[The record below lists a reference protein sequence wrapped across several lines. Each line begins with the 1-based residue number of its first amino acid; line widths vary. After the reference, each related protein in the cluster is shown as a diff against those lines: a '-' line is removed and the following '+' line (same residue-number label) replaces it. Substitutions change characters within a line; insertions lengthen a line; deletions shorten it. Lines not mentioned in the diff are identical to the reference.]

1 MAENERPNNPAPY
14 DPEQR
19 KQFEQFQQYQQFLKF
34 QEMQAQGQLPP
45 AAGQPPV
52 PVPPSP
58 QPAPKKKLPGW
69 VKFLFSKAF
78 RRLLLLAVVIAAVA
92 WGCSYL
98 RDVFN
103 VAPQDDGLGVQGGAG
118 PGTKQS
124 PGMPNEVMSTLYRSI
139 ASGEPTFACSSF
151 SPTGAAAF
159 AASFGV
165 ADCPAAVAKLKPEVA
180 PLTRNPRIEIPEG
193 ATTIRVSS
201 CSLFVKPGT
210 TSLGVFIFTPFERAW
225 IISGHET
232 ETCAP
237 PTTTSA
243 GPTR

>member
-1 MAENERPNNPAPY
+1 MADNERPNHPAPF
-14 DPEQR
+14 DPEQQ

-34 QEMQAQGQLPP
+34 QEMQGQGQLPP
-45 AAGQPPV
+45 AAT
-52 PVPPSP
+52 
-58 QPAPKKKLPGW
+58 PAPPKKPLPGW
-69 VKFLFSKAF
+69 VKFLFSKTF

-118 PGTKQS
+118 PGAKQS

-139 ASGEPTFACSSF
+139 AAGEATFACSSF

-159 AASFGV
+159 AASFGA
-165 ADCPAAVAKLKPEVA
+165 ADCPAAVAKLKPDVA
-180 PLTRNPRIEIPEG
+180 PLTRNPRIEIPQG
-193 ATTIRVSS
+193 ATSIRVSS

-210 TSLGVFIFTPFERAW
+210 TSLGVFVFTPFERAW

-232 ETCAP
+232 ETCTTP
-237 PTTTSA
+237 SPTTTTS
-243 GPTR
+243 R